1 MSVRLKT
8 KLSLGLIFLFVV
20 IVLFGV
26 LGLFYIN
33 QLSKEGRQVLKNN
46 QESLL
51 YCNRM
56 LQSLEDLRTQ
66 NHALATFEESLKR
79 QQGNLTEVGE
89 KEATDLLTKN
99 FNEMLANPADSSN
112 YADIRRAIYQIQD
125 LNEQAILRKN
135 TIAQQTA
142 DRAANVMT
150 ILCTILTLVSFTFI
164 FNLPGIISRPIS
176 SLSEGIL
183 AIAGKNYKKRI
194 YLKQGDEFGDLANAF
209 NIMAGKLDEYESS
222 NLAQVKFEKSR
233 IETIIN
239 QMRDGIIGLDERR
252 NILFLNAVSEKLLG
266 LKEAD
271 IIGRYAPDIAL
282 TNDLMRT
289 LLQEDPDKRELK
301 IFADE
306 KESYFS
312 KDSLNVTNNQV
323 VIGQVLVLRNITPFH
338 ELNEAKTNFI
348 ATVSHELKTP
358 ISSIKMSAKLLTDL
372 RVGELNAEQRELIQS
387 ITDDS
392 DRLLKLTGELLNM
405 SQVETGNIQLKL
417 QPADP
422 ATIVRQAIQ
431 AVAFQA
437 QQKGIRMEASVP
449 EDLPLV
455 QADIEKTSWVLIN
468 FLTNAI
474 KFSPDRSDIE
484 ISAGLHADKV
494 EFQVT
499 DHGRGI
505 DEKYL
510 PRIFDRYFKVPGT
523 QDRDGTGLGLAI
535 SKEFIEAQGGQ
546 IWASSQLGAGS
557 RFGFALS
564 ASLDRRS
571 VNELARP

>member
-1 MSVRLKT
+1 MALKVKVGKRKGASRHRRDHTIITANMSVRLKT

-194 YLKQGDEFGDLANAF
+194 
-209 NIMAGKLDEYESS
+209 
-222 NLAQVKFEKSR
+222 
-233 IETIIN
+233 
-239 QMRDGIIGLDERR
+239 
-252 NILFLNAVSEKLLG
+252 
-266 LKEAD
+266 
-271 IIGRYAPDIAL
+271 
-282 TNDLMRT
+282 
-289 LLQEDPDKRELK
+289 
-301 IFADE
+301 
-306 KESYFS
+306 
-312 KDSLNVTNNQV
+312 
-323 VIGQVLVLRNITPFH
+323 
-338 ELNEAKTNFI
+338 
-348 ATVSHELKTP
+348 
-358 ISSIKMSAKLLTDL
+358 
-372 RVGELNAEQRELIQS
+372 
-387 ITDDS
+387 
-392 DRLLKLTGELLNM
+392 
-405 SQVETGNIQLKL
+405 
-417 QPADP
+417 
-422 ATIVRQAIQ
+422 
-431 AVAFQA
+431 
-437 QQKGIRMEASVP
+437 
-449 EDLPLV
+449 
-455 QADIEKTSWVLIN
+455 
-468 FLTNAI
+468 
-474 KFSPDRSDIE
+474 
-484 ISAGLHADKV
+484 
-494 EFQVT
+494 
-499 DHGRGI
+499 
-505 DEKYL
+505 
-510 PRIFDRYFKVPGT
+510 
-523 QDRDGTGLGLAI
+523 
-535 SKEFIEAQGGQ
+535 
-546 IWASSQLGAGS
+546 
-557 RFGFALS
+557 
-564 ASLDRRS
+564 
-571 VNELARP
+571 